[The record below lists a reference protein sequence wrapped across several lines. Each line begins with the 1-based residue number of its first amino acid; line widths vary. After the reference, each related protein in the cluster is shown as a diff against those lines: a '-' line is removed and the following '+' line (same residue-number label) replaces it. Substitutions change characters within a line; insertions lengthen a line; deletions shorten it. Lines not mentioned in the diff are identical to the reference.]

1 MGYNVTQKLI
11 KDHLVEGEMIPGSE
25 IGLKIDQTLTQDAT
39 GTMVMLELEAM
50 GIDQAKTEASAQ
62 YVDHNLIQED
72 SKNPDDHLFLESAA
86 KRFGLHFSRP
96 GNGVSHP
103 VHMQRLAKPGKT
115 LLGSDSHTCANG
127 CMGMLAMGAGGIDV
141 ALAIAGEPFYV
152 KMPKVWGVK
161 VTGELPDWV
170 SAKDAILEMLRRHG
184 VKGGVNHVFEYYGPG
199 LKNLT
204 AMDRHVIANMGA
216 ELGATGTVF
225 PSDEETKRFMKLQ
238 GREDEWIELLAD
250 KDASYDVHD
259 ELNLST
265 LGPMVAKPSS
275 PGNVVP
281 IEEIEG
287 EPIYQSYIGSSAN
300 PGYRDFAIASKIVEG
315 RHIADG
321 VSFDLNPTSRQMLI
335 DLSQEGHIA
344 NFLQAGGRLHQAG
357 CNGCIGMG
365 QAPATGRNSLRTT
378 PRNFPGRS
386 GTKEDSVFLCSPET
400 AAVSALTGRITDPR
414 KSDFD
419 FPKVKDLDNPTVD
432 TRLLDE
438 PLPLEEAKKVE
449 LVKGPNVA
457 SIPEMDELPNDM
469 ELPILLKMG
478 DDISTDEILA
488 GGARVLPYRSNL
500 PEISKFTFEILD
512 ETYHDRAMKVRD
524 EGGHAVVAGVNYGQ
538 GSSREHAALAP
549 KYLGLRVAIVEDFAR
564 IHWQNLANFGVLPL
578 TFTDP
583 SDLKELEQGDVLVFK
598 GLRDK
603 IKQSPHIE
611 VEVKGKDKTLKL
623 EHALSDRQIEIMQ
636 MGGLINWIKNRLEE

>member
-11 KDHLVEGEMIPGSE
+11 KDHLVEGEMMPGSE

-500 PEISKFTFEILD
+500 PEISKFTFEIVD

>member
-1 MGYNVTQKLI
+1 MSYNVTQKLI
-11 KDHLVEGEMIPGSE
+11 KDHLVEGEMTPGSE

-50 GIDQAKTEASAQ
+50 GIERAKTEASAQ

-86 KRFGLHFSRP
+86 QRFGLYFSRP

-141 ALAIAGEPFYV
+141 AMAIAGEPFYV

-199 LKNLT
+199 LKNLS

-225 PSDEETKRFMKLQ
+225 PSDEETKRYLKTQ
-238 GREDEWIELLAD
+238 GREEDWFELKADEGAT
-250 KDASYDVHD
+250 YDVHD
-259 ELNLST
+259 ELDLSEIT
-265 LGPMVAKPSS
+265 PLIAKPSS

-281 IEEIEG
+281 VEEVEG

-315 RHIADG
+315 KRVENG
-321 VSFDLNPTSRQMLI
+321 VSLDLNPTSRQMLI

-400 AAVSALTGRITDPR
+400 AAVSALYGKITDPR
-414 KSDFD
+414 KAGIDY
-419 FPKVKDLDNPTVD
+419 PKVRELEHPTVD

-438 PLPLEEAKKVE
+438 PLPLEEAKQVD

-457 SIPEMDELPNDM
+457 SIPEMAELPNDI
-469 ELPILLKMG
+469 EVPILLKMG

-500 PEISKFTFEILD
+500 PEISKFAFEIVD
-512 ETYHDRAMKVRD
+512 ETYYDRAMDIRD
-524 EGGHAVVAGVNYGQ
+524 DGGHAVVAGTNYGQ

-549 KYLGLRVAIVEDFAR
+549 KYLGLRVAIVKDFAR

-578 TFTDP
+578 TFTDE
-583 SDLKELEQGDVLVFK
+583 SDLDDLEQGDVLIFK
-598 GLRDK
+598 GLREG
-603 IKQSPHIE
+603 IKQSHKVE
-611 VEVKGKDKTLKL
+611 AEVKGKGKRLEL
-623 EHALSDRQIEIMQ
+623 EHALSERQIEIMQ
-636 MGGLINWIKNRLEE
+636 MGGLINWVKNRLEE